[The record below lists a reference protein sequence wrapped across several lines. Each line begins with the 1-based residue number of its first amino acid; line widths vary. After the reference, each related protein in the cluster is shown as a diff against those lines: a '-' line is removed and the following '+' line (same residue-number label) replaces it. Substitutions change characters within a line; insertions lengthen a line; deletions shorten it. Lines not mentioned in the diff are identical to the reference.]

1 MRTKTLLLTA
11 ALSAAG
17 LASSMAQVYS
27 VNAVGYVN
35 TSIPGNNKLAILANP
50 LVGTNDAIGT
60 VIPTAPDGTT
70 IFRFNPNT
78 QNYRDSILYIDGLG
92 WLAGGDDP
100 NPALPVG
107 EGFWVQNP
115 GAVATLTFVG
125 EVAQGAAS
133 NGVQIQSQNHLSL
146 IGSKVPQA
154 ARLGTPSTPGTLA
167 FPAVDGD
174 TVYQFDVATQNY
186 KDSSLY
192 IDGLGWLNNSD
203 PSVDGPLIDVGTGF
217 WVQSP
222 RQTVGTWNR
231 NFTVN

>member
-50 LVGTNDAIGT
+50 LVGTNDALGT
-60 VIPTAPDGTT
+60 VIPDAPDGTQ
-70 IFRFNPNT
+70 IYRFDPST
-78 QNYRDSILYIDGLG
+78 QNYRDSAVFIAGFG
-92 WLAGGDDP
+92 WLPGGNDP
-100 NPALPVG
+100 DPKLPVG
-107 EGFWVQNP
+107 EGFWIQNP
-115 GAVATLTFVG
+115 LANATLTFVG

-133 NGVQIQSQNHLSL
+133 NGNQVQGGNKLSL
-146 IGSKVPQA
+146 IGSKVPQT
-154 ARLGTPSTPGTLA
+154 ARLGDSATTGTLQ
-167 FPAVDGD
+167 FPAQDGD
-174 TVYQFDVATQNY
+174 VIYQFDVPTQNY
-186 KDSSLY
+186 KPTSPTY
-192 IDGLGWLNNSD
+192 IAGFGWLSD
-203 PSVDGPLIDVGTGF
+203 DPDPNGPIIDVGTGF

-222 RQTVGTWNR
+222 GTTRPWDR